1 MRTKAEYGKISESR
15 VVAGNVGRV
24 LAAGG
29 AVVWPATSFKE
40 TRATRAERAE
50 RAITATN
57 YANKRKRIGGE
68 WRSSSRT
75 KIERKKDVA
84 CRLLLRIYSYSS
96 ICGLLHHW
104 IAITYL
110 IEYHNDT
117 HGAVIV
123 LLHEMTHALSV

>member
-15 VVAGNVGRV
+15 GVAGNVGRV
-24 LAAGG
+24 LAAGA

-75 KIERKKDVA
+75 KFERKKDVA
-84 CRLLLRIYSYSS
+84 CRLAMGIYSYSA
-96 ICGLLHHW
+96 ICGPSRRW
-104 IAITYL
+104 MCIT
-110 IEYHNDT
+110 
-117 HGAVIV
+117 
-123 LLHEMTHALSV
+123 